1 MIILFST
8 DWKMAGMKTLI
19 IIFVIMFPVAM
30 ITEEDVNHGG
40 NNYDK
45 NLIAQLRIVTILFQN
60 PVSAS
65 CTESGLKF
73 SFLHFT

>member
-1 MIILFST
+1 MIILLST
-8 DWKMAGMKTLI
+8 DLKMAGMKTLF
-19 IIFVIMFPVAM
+19 IIFVIMFPVAL

-45 NLIAQLRIVTILFQN
+45 NLIAHLRIVTILFQH

-65 CTESGLKF
+65 CTESRLTF

>member
-1 MIILFST
+1 MNHDYFVST

-19 IIFVIMFPVAM
+19 IIFVIMFPVTM

-45 NLIAQLRIVTILFQN
+45 NLIAHPRIVVNIL
-60 PVSAS
+60 S
-65 CTESGLKF
+65 L
-73 SFLHFT
+73 LHVQKAA

>member
-1 MIILFST
+1 MNHDYFVST

-19 IIFVIMFPVAM
+19 FIFVIMFPVAM

-45 NLIAQLRIVTILFQN
+45 
-60 PVSAS
+60 
-65 CTESGLKF
+65 
-73 SFLHFT
+73 H

>member
-45 NLIAQLRIVTILFQN
+45 NLITHLRIVTILFQH
-60 PVSAS
+60 PVFA
-65 CTESGLKF
+65 
-73 SFLHFT
+73 

>member
-8 DWKMAGMKTLI
+8 DWEMAGMKTLI
-19 IIFVIMFPVAM
+19 IIFIIMFPVAM

-45 NLIAQLRIVTILFQN
+45 NLIAHLRLSPFYFNIRPL
-60 PVSAS
+60 
-65 CTESGLKF
+65 
-73 SFLHFT
+73 LHVQKAA

>member
-1 MIILFST
+1 MLWTMIILFST

-45 NLIAQLRIVTILFQN
+45 NLITHLRIVTILFQFR
-60 PVSAS
+60 S
-65 CTESGLKF
+65 L
-73 SFLHFT
+73 LHVQKAA